1 MRVRPS
7 PTVSA
12 SPGTRLRCTICQRF
26 TRTVTASGRCEP
38 CAGVLPL
45 DFFPHRSEDS
55 AGLARECAELGE
67 HDWDVAAAQPCTCGQ
82 PHAVR
87 ICARCLQPEVPDCG
101 GVA

>member
-1 MRVRPS
+1 M
-7 PTVSA
+7 T
-12 SPGTRLRCTICQRF
+12 PG
-26 TRTVTASGRCEP
+26 GRCEL

-45 DFFPHRSEDS
+45 HFTPHQREDS

-67 HDWDVAAAQPCTCGQ
+67 HDYDVAAAQPCTCGR

-87 ICARCLQPEVPDCG
+87 ICARCLTTEVPDCG